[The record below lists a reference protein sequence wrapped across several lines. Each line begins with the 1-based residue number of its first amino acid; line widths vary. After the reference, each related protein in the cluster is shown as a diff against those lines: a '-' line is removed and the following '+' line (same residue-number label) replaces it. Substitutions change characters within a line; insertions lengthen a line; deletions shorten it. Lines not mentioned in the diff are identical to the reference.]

1 MLFPLCQETSG
12 RFSFSCTTVWSSLP
26 LSLLIVFMFRAFKS
40 ASNLTSLINILH
52 NQVYH
57 STYSVHLHLSPH
69 TSTLFLFAVGS
80 SFAEVFLPVRLTVQ
94 FIVFCLQYIWFA
106 RNTLCK
112 FNYYHYFLLYMLYIH
127 IIQACVNVLYK

>member
-1 MLFPLCQETSG
+1 
-12 RFSFSCTTVWSSLP
+12 
-26 LSLLIVFMFRAFKS
+26 MFRAFKS

-127 IIQACVNVLYK
+127 IIQACVKQINMLNILFMCQKTRVSYQISFGIPSTTLHLIK

>member
-1 MLFPLCQETSG
+1 
-12 RFSFSCTTVWSSLP
+12 
-26 LSLLIVFMFRAFKS
+26 MFRAFKS

-127 IIQACVNVLYK
+127 IIKACVIQINMLNILFMCQKTRVSYQISFGIPSTTLHLIK